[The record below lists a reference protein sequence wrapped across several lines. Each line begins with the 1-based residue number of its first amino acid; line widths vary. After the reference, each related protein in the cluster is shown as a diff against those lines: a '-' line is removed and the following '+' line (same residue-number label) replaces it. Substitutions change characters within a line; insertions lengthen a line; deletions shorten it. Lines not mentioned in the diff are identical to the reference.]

1 MRITGFTMAALLAA
15 GTAAAQAPVELPF
28 PRKTGGMPLMEALAK
43 RATSREFDTRDLP
56 VEQLSNLLWA
66 GFGVSRADGRRT
78 APSSMNRQEI
88 EIYVL
93 LKSGAYVYD
102 APGHRLAPVLA
113 EDVRAL
119 GGRQEFV
126 KDAPATLVYVA
137 DLARMQEAPAAQK
150 HETAAIDAG
159 FVSQNVYLYCA
170 SEGLATGVRAWVD
183 VEALGKRLGLR
194 ADQRIVAAQS
204 VGWPKKK

>member
-15 GTAAAQAPVELPF
+15 GTAVAQAPVELPA

-43 RATSREFDTRDLP
+43 RATSRELDTRDLP
-56 VEQLSNLLWA
+56 VEHLSNLLWA
-66 GFGVSRADGRRT
+66 GFGVNRADGRRT
-78 APSSMNRQEI
+78 APSSMNKQEI

-102 APGHRLAPVLA
+102 APGHRLALVLA

-126 KDAPATLVYVA
+126 KDAPVTLVYVA

-204 VGWPKKK
+204 VGWPKK